1 MLIGCAGAHVG
12 RAGHTVVPHQFS
24 TCRHAL
30 MAGLLY
36 FLLVIWPNKVRMRS
50 IPYLQVNNP
59 GEDTILYIRSMSNMA
74 QRGWLNILGPC

>member
-1 MLIGCAGAHVG
+1 
-12 RAGHTVVPHQFS
+12 
-24 TCRHAL
+24 

-59 GEDTILYIRSMSNMA
+59 GEDTIHQEHVEHGTKGLAEHI
-74 QRGWLNILGPC
+74 GPHADPVQS